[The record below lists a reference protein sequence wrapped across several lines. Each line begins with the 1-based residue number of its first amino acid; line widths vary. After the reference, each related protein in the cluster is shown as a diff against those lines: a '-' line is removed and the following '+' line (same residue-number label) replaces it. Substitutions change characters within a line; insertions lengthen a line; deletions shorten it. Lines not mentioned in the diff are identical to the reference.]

1 MYSNGRM
8 AYAARMIKHK
18 TNKSPHDQKGQKVAR
33 SSYSP
38 ISDALSQ
45 QNTLADNEFHEGLR
59 NFKLVTLLS
68 QCLPK
73 ERRSDAVELSQ
84 ILITLLVWPVLKSAS
99 IHCFCSE
106 LCQYIKKGAQKIKR
120 PADVIY
126 DFWGREDIN
135 WRKFSTKTSL
145 KISKELNLG
154 NSQDIAFVVDDSLK
168 PRRGKK
174 VEASSLHH
182 DHNSGRTIQ
191 GHQLLELGIVGEGSF
206 VPVDRQI
213 YTGSKNAIHKPE
225 SKGFA
230 DKRSA
235 SSQDMKRA
243 LEEDKNQMLER
254 MLKSAMRAGFKA
266 RYLLADA
273 WFGIKKNID
282 TAIDLELV
290 AIFQMKRGKLKYLYA
305 GRDYTAKELHVRFN
319 RQMTASSN
327 KALYKTV
334 RIEVEINLETNA
346 KAPARWKKVALVL
359 SAPQRS
365 KHQNWVV
372 FLTTDLELRAEKVL
386 EIYSKR
392 WSIEVYFKEVKQHFG
407 LLAEQSGKY
416 QVTYA
421 SVHLAAV
428 RYLIIYEAMQR
439 NGSISFGE
447 QRDLVSG
454 KLLIMSFAS
463 LLWQLFRS
471 LITGVLEGMGNLGE
485 EPLHALT
492 GAIDH
497 AVEEFLDEAFHMTDK
512 HMKSLEAA
520 ENLGQI

>member
-1 MYSNGRM
+1 
-8 AYAARMIKHK
+8 MIKHK
-18 TNKSPHDQKGQKVAR
+18 VNKSPHDQKGRKVAR

-38 ISDALSQ
+38 ISDALCQ
-45 QNTLADNEFHEGLR
+45 QNTLADNEFNEGLR
-59 NFKLVTLLS
+59 KFNLVTLLS

-73 ERRSDAVELSQ
+73 ERRSDAVELPQ

-99 IHCFCSE
+99 IHCFCSQ
-106 LCQYIKKGAQKIKR
+106 LCHYIKKGAQVIKR

-135 WRKFSTKTSL
+135 WRKFATKASL
-145 KISKELNLG
+145 RISKELNLG
-154 NSQDIAFVVDDSLK
+154 NPQDTAFVVDDSLK

-182 DHNSGRTIQ
+182 DHNSGRTVQ
-191 GHQLLELGIVGEGSF
+191 GHQLLELGIVGEGCF

-213 YTGSKNAIHKPE
+213 YTGSKNAVHKPR
-225 SKGFA
+225 SKDFA
-230 DKRSA
+230 DKRNASA
-235 SSQDMKRA
+235 QDMKRA

-254 MLKSAMRAGFKA
+254 MLKSATRSGYKA

-273 WFGIKKNID
+273 WFGTKKNID
-282 TAIDLELV
+282 TAANLGLV
-290 AIFQMKRGKLKYLYA
+290 PIFQMKRGKLKYRYT
-305 GRDYTAKELHVRFN
+305 GRDYTAKELYAKFG

-334 RIEVEINLETNA
+334 RIEVEINLETKAN
-346 KAPARWKKVALVL
+346 APARWKKVALVL
-359 SAPQRS
+359 SSPQRS

-372 FLTTDLELRAEKVL
+372 FLTTDLELQAEKIL

-439 NGSISFGE
+439 NGNISFGE

-454 KLLIMSFAS
+454 KLLIASFAG

-471 LITGVLEGMGNLGE
+471 LITGALERMENLGE
-485 EPLHALT
+485 ETIRTLT

-512 HMKSLEAA
+512 HMKSLKTA
-520 ENLGQI
+520 EKLGQIE

>member
-1 MYSNGRM
+1 MTKQKQN
-8 AYAARMIKHK
+8 
-18 TNKSPHDQKGQKVAR
+18 SPPHGQKDKKIVR
-33 SSYSP
+33 TSYTP

-59 NFKLVTLLS
+59 RFNLVTLLAQS
-68 QCLPK
+68 MGK

-84 ILITLLVWPVLKSAS
+84 VLITLLVWLVLKSGS

-106 LCQYIKKGAQKIKR
+106 LCHYIKRGAQKVKR
-120 PADVIY
+120 SADVIY

-135 WRKFSTKTSL
+135 WRKFATKTSL
-145 KISKELNLG
+145 KISKEIDLG
-154 NSQDIAFVVDDSLK
+154 NPQELAFVVDDSLK

-182 DHNSGRTIQ
+182 DHNSGQTIQ
-191 GHQLLELGIVGEGSF
+191 GHQLLELGIVGEGCF

-213 YTGSKNAIHKPE
+213 YTGSKNAIEKPE

-243 LEEDKNQMLER
+243 LEEDKNQMLLR
-254 MLKSAMRAGFKA
+254 MLKSALKAGFKA
-266 RYLLADA
+266 RYILGDA
-273 WFGIKKNID
+273 WFGIKNNIAG
-282 TAIDLELV
+282 AIELGLIGV
-290 AIFQMKRGKLKYLYA
+290 FQMKRGKLTYRHN
-305 GRDYTAKELHVRFN
+305 GRNYTAKELYAKYHRK
-319 RQMTASSN
+319 MKAGN
-327 KALYKTV
+327 KEALYKTV
-334 RIEVEINLETNA
+334 RIEVEINLET
-346 KAPARWKKVALVL
+346 KKKSPERWQKVVVVL

-365 KHQNWVV
+365 NSDNWVI
-372 FLTTDLELRAEKVL
+372 FLATDLSLTSGKIL

-407 LLAEQSGKY
+407 ILTEQSGKY
-416 QVTYA
+416 QVSYA

-428 RYLIIYEAMQR
+428 RYLLIYEAMQR

-454 KLLIMSFAS
+454 KLLIMSFGC
-463 LLWQLFRS
+463 LIWKLFRS
-471 LITGVLEGMGNLGE
+471 IITGALESIEKMFGGQLIKEIIGTMDL
-485 EPLHALT
+485 
-492 GAIDH
+492 AI
-497 AVEEFLDEAFHMTDK
+497 E
-512 HMKSLEAA
+512 
-520 ENLGQI
+520 